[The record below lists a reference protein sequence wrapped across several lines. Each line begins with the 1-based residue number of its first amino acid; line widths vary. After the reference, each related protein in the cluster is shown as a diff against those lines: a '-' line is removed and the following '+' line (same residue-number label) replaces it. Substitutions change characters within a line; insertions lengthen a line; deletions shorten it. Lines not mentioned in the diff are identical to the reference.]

1 MSYWSV
7 LPQDSIE
14 NFEGGLARDQRLIPQ
29 EDHCVWSPYTKF
41 KFCRRRRLPAII
53 VLIIDLFAF
62 GILICVALTVPILWT
77 ALTNVQ
83 PRTPD
88 QHCAAVKDNGA
99 RLACYDRVLRENS
112 PRVKDKN
119 D

>member
-1 MSYWSV
+1 VSGRRTHKSYSAAV
-7 LPQDSIE
+7 ANRQSISS
-14 NFEGGLARDQRLIPQ
+14 G
-29 EDHCVWSPYTKF
+29 
-41 KFCRRRRLPAII
+41 RLPAIV
-53 VLIIDLFAF
+53 VLIIGLFAF
-62 GILICVALTVPILWT
+62 GILVCVALTVPILWT
-77 ALTNVQ
+77 ALTTVQ

-88 QHCAAVKDNGA
+88 QHCVAVKDDAA

>member
-1 MSYWSV
+1 MSDRRTQNSSSADAANR
-7 LPQDSIE
+7 QSISR
-14 NFEGGLARDQRLIPQ
+14 G
-29 EDHCVWSPYTKF
+29 
-41 KFCRRRRLPAII
+41 RLPAII

-88 QHCAAVKDNGA
+88 QHCAAVKDDGA